1 MVNAQK
7 ALQVV
12 VAVFVVGIIAASLMP
27 VVIGEVTSTTTTLEQ
42 TEGNT
47 YQVATDIESTID
59 SIETGT
65 ATVTVTTSDGSDTVS
80 VSEGDTATAS
90 IAGNDIDVTATE
102 VGTTTATIQYEYAVS
117 VGLGGAIGSMWSIL
131 PFFIILPVFL
141 FITYM
146 AINKA

>member
-7 ALQVV
+7 ALSVV
-12 VAVFVVGIIAASLMP
+12 VAVFIVGIIAASLMP
-27 VVIGEVTSTTTTLEQ
+27 VVIGEVTTSTTTLEQ

-47 YQVATDIESTID
+47 YQVATDIESEID

-102 VGTTTATIQYEYAVS
+102 VGATTATLQYEYASS